1 MHVQLICAVLF
12 TTALLAREHTDVI
25 VMQNGDR
32 ITGEIKNLESGVL
45 RIDIDYVDGAVSVA
59 WSRVARIESTQPF
72 IVKTEDGS
80 VFTGA
85 LGTDPAPAGRPMT
98 LRVTE
103 GSERIAV
110 EKAQVVKLEETS
122 REFFQALSGAINL
135 GVVYSK
141 GNNATQYN
149 LGSDVE
155 YRRERWGFG
164 GVFSSNLSA
173 NSGSSTATHN
183 QLNLSAYRLMT
194 RKNYYSSVF
203 GGVLQS
209 SAQGINVQTTLG
221 VGIGRFLKNTNRV
234 RFSVLGGMVW
244 QSTDYQQ
251 SIMPIARQ
259 QVYGG
264 AIVTDLNVFL
274 FKKTNLSATT
284 TVVPAFS
291 DPGRVFT
298 NANISYYL
306 KLFSNLSWN
315 LSFYGN
321 WDTNPPGTL
330 AGSDY
335 GYSSGIK
342 WTYGYK

>member
-32 ITGEIKNLESGVL
+32 ITGEIKSLESGVL
-45 RIDIDYVDGAVSVA
+45 RIDIAYVDGAVSVA
-59 WSRVARIESTQPF
+59 WTKVARIESTQPF

-85 LGTDPAPAGRPMT
+85 LGTDPASAGRPMT
-98 LRVTE
+98 LRVAE
-103 GSERIAV
+103 GAERIAV
-110 EKAQVVKLEETS
+110 EKAQVVNLEETS
-122 REFFQALSGAINL
+122 RDFFQALSGAINL

-155 YRRERWGFG
+155 YRRKRWGFG
-164 GVFSSNLSA
+164 GAFSSNLSA

-183 QLNLSAYRLMT
+183 QLDLSAYRLMT
-194 RKNYYSSVF
+194 RKNYFSSIF

-221 VGIGRFLKNTNRV
+221 LGVGRFFKNTNRV
-234 RFSVLGGMVW
+234 RFSVLGGMIW
-244 QSTDYQQ
+244 QSAKYQQ
-251 SIMPIARQ
+251 TLVPIGTQ

-264 AIVTDLNVFL
+264 AIVTDFSVFL
-274 FKKTNLSATT
+274 FKKTNLSART
-284 TVVPAFS
+284 TVAPAFS
-291 DPGRVFT
+291 DWGRVHADT
-298 NANISYYL
+298 NVSYYL
-306 KLFSNLSWN
+306 KLFSDLSWN

-321 WDTNPPGTL
+321 WDTRPPGTF